1 MLTVWQEPD
10 AGREIDRY
18 RQRAYKGENRMGLF
32 DFLKGTD
39 FNEGIETYKNTQDA
53 VLLDVRTQ
61 QEYLEGRVPGS
72 WNIPLR
78 EIGKVEKLI
87 DKAAPLFV
95 YCLSGAR
102 SRMAVAQL
110 QQMGYAR
117 VTNLGGINS
126 YRGKVER

>member
-1 MLTVWQEPD
+1 
-10 AGREIDRY
+10 
-18 RQRAYKGENRMGLF
+18 MGLF

-39 FNEGIETYKNTQDA
+39 FNEGIETYKNTEDA
-53 VLLDVRTQ
+53 VLLDVRTPE
-61 QEYLEGRVPGS
+61 EYLEGRVPGS
-72 WNIPLR
+72 WNIPLQ
-78 EIGKVEKLI
+78 ELKKVERLI
-87 DKAAPLFV
+87 DKAVPLFV

-117 VTNLGGINS
+117 VTNLGGINN

>member
-1 MLTVWQEPD
+1 
-10 AGREIDRY
+10 
-18 RQRAYKGENRMGLF
+18 MGLF
-32 DFLKGTD
+32 DFFKGPD
-39 FNEGIETYKNTQDA
+39 FNEGIETYKNTKDA

-61 QEYLEGRVPGS
+61 EEYLEGRVPGS
-72 WNIPLR
+72 WNIPLQ
-78 EIGKVEKLI
+78 EIQKVEGLLLASAGYVALI

-110 QQMGYAR
+110 QQMGYAK

>member
-1 MLTVWQEPD
+1 ME
-10 AGREIDRY
+10 R
-18 RQRAYKGENRMGLF
+18 
-32 DFLKGTD
+32 
-39 FNEGIETYKNTQDA
+39 
-53 VLLDVRTQ
+53 
-61 QEYLEGRVPGS
+61 
-72 WNIPLR
+72 
-78 EIGKVEKLI
+78 LI

-110 QQMGYAR
+110 QQMGYAK

>member
-1 MLTVWQEPD
+1 
-10 AGREIDRY
+10 
-18 RQRAYKGENRMGLF
+18 MGLF
-32 DFLKGTD
+32 DFFKGPD
-39 FNEGIETYKNTQDA
+39 FNEGIETYKNTKDA

-61 QEYLEGRVPGS
+61 EEYLEGRVPGS
-72 WNIPLR
+72 WNIPLQ
-78 EIGKVEKLI
+78 EIQKVERLI

-110 QQMGYAR
+110 QQMGYAK

>member
-1 MLTVWQEPD
+1 
-10 AGREIDRY
+10 
-18 RQRAYKGENRMGLF
+18 MGLF
-32 DFLKGTD
+32 DFFKGPD
-39 FNEGIETYKNTQDA
+39 FNEGIETYKNTKDA

-61 QEYLEGRVPGS
+61 EEYL
-72 WNIPLR
+72 
-78 EIGKVEKLI
+78 VERLI

-110 QQMGYAR
+110 QQMGYAK

>member
-1 MLTVWQEPD
+1 
-10 AGREIDRY
+10 
-18 RQRAYKGENRMGLF
+18 MGLF
-32 DFLKGTD
+32 DFFKGPD
-39 FNEGIETYKNTQDA
+39 FNEGIEIYKNTKDMQPNI
-53 VLLDVRTQ
+53 VF
-61 QEYLEGRVPGS
+61 LEGRVPGS
-72 WNIPLR
+72 WNIPLQ
-78 EIGKVEKLI
+78 EIQKVERLI

-110 QQMGYAR
+110 QQMGYAK

>member
-1 MLTVWQEPD
+1 
-10 AGREIDRY
+10 
-18 RQRAYKGENRMGLF
+18 MGLF
-32 DFLKGTD
+32 DFFKGPD
-39 FNEGIETYKNTQDA
+39 FNEGIETYKNTKDA
-53 VLLDVRTQ
+53 VL
-61 QEYLEGRVPGS
+61 QE
-72 WNIPLR
+72 IQ
-78 EIGKVEKLI
+78 KVERLI

-110 QQMGYAR
+110 QQMGYAK